1 MLLNEEFIT
10 IYEELSELNEAKAD
24 TQKLIDFAGKNLA
37 DRFLA
42 IKDRLKTPENDL
54 YYWIKNKTPDD
65 LEQTI
70 LKIENTKSGNKAKK
84 EIADQ
89 GAKLVCESEH
99 WLVYHITSFEA
110 AQVYGRDTKWCITG
124 IDGAGDHY
132 WNGYKKEGATFY
144 FFISKVNYDP
154 RGRDSKFSLAI
165 YPHEVYW
172 FNDEIDFEYEV
183 YNQVDWQL
191 SDLSAIPYIEEVQI
205 PGIDFN
211 RLVNREEN
219 SGGICDDCQSE
230 VDEDEL
236 LGTAYGN
243 FVCER
248 CWDRYINSED
258 GLVEYF
264 INIANRDSKPTDF
277 SKEKLDKIISV
288 WVDAKKNRQL
298 LMGLSDS
305 AIEEYE
311 TDFIKELIAANID
324 IDKNIFN

>member
-24 TQKLIDFAGKNLA
+24 TQKLIDFAGPELA
-37 DRFLA
+37 NRFLA
-42 IKDRLKTPENDL
+42 IRNRLKAPENDL
-54 YYWIKNKTPDD
+54 YYWIKKKTPAD
-65 LEQTI
+65 LEQAI
-70 LKIENTKSGNKAKK
+70 LNIENTKSNTKVKK
-84 EIADQ
+84 ELADQ
-89 GAKLVCESEH
+89 GAALVCETKH

-124 IDGAGDHY
+124 IDGTGDHY
-132 WNGYKKEGATFY
+132 WNGYKKEGAAFY

-165 YPHEVYW
+165 YPHEVNW
-172 FNDEIDFEYEV
+172 FDDGVDFEYEV

-191 SDLSAIPYIEEVQI
+191 SDLSAIPYIEEVKI

-211 RLVNREEN
+211 RIAVKEDSSEGL
-219 SGGICDDCQSE
+219 CDECQSE
-230 VDEDEL
+230 VDEDTL

-243 FVCER
+243 FICER

-264 INIANRDSKPTDF
+264 INIANKDASPRDFNNDI
-277 SKEKLDKIISV
+277 LNRIISV
-288 WVDAKKNRQL
+288 WVAAKKSQQ

-311 TDFIKELIAANID
+311 TDFIKELFAANIEV
-324 IDKNIFN
+324 DKNIFN